1 MTDEPDWTPLRD
13 ALDPER
19 FGRKAATLA
28 ALVRARS
35 PVLPGWVAAVGVEPD
50 ASALLDLH
58 ATRDWMLR
66 SSSPVEDRPEASA
79 AGIFHSGHAPAV
91 VEELRDAIESVRA
104 SGRSERVR
112 ALLGDDAT
120 EVAVLAQPFQ
130 AFDRWCTL
138 ELDAEHYELEGWI
151 FEDDGGPR
159 RWRDRGDRGDRIVG
173 IARRAARAVSIDHAL
188 LEVGTRGDDVWILQ
202 VRPAPGRRPRTERP
216 RVEAPSGLPG
226 LGAEVAPGDAAVDWV
241 WDREH
246 SPLPLCPLLATVF
259 GRWIADL
266 DGAYPSRLIQGRW
279 HDRPRRRS
287 TEEHE
292 DLDVLEALL
301 ATWRGALDHLPA
313 AIDRV
318 DAAVA
323 ALDGGVET
331 WRAFVERWLDV
342 QSLYFDVPSGR
353 LRRWAHRLEHRQGIE
368 LRPRPDSTVAARRSA
383 HWRALG
389 RRLLARDDVRGATAP
404 SLHRWVEAYDED
416 PLARDVLAALDDAGH
431 LCALPYDGRG
441 VPWEEDPAPFYR
453 ALLRHARSG
462 APQRRP
468 GEDDDRATAL
478 ARDVVTLAED
488 DDDWLLRAYQRW
500 RRAVR
505 TVATTTPAD
514 GDPDPLLDLIVDD
527 LEAWMRDHDTKAY
540 VAALDRGRAL
550 AAHWRGAIEL
560 ETDGGLSGRPAA
572 PGRAEGRVV
581 RASHLGDVE
590 PDGPDTIAVV
600 STVLPADASI
610 VPFLAGLVCESGDV
624 LGHASILARE
634 AGIACVVDVGDAR
647 RELAR
652 TERVVVDGDSGRVI
666 PVD

>member
-1 MTDEPDWTPLRD
+1 MTDAPHWTPLRD

-28 ALVRARS
+28 ALACAGS

-58 ATRDWMLR
+58 TTRDWMLR
-66 SSSPVEDRPEASA
+66 SSSPLEDRPEASA
-79 AGIFHSGHAPAV
+79 AGVFHSGHAPAV
-91 VEELRDAIESVRA
+91 VEELRDEIEAVRA

-120 EVAVLAQPFQ
+120 RVAVLAQPFV

-138 ELDAEHYELEGWI
+138 EIDAEHYELEGWI
-151 FEDDGGPR
+151 FEGGGGPR
-159 RWRDRGDRGDRIVG
+159 RWRERGDRDGRIVG

-188 LEVGTRGDDVWILQ
+188 LEIGTRGDDVWILQ
-202 VRPAPGRRPRTERP
+202 VRPAPGRRPRADEP
-216 RVEAPSGLPG
+216 RAEVPTGLPG
-226 LGAEVAPGDAAVDWV
+226 LGAEVVPGDADVDWV

-266 DGAYPSRLIQGRW
+266 DGAYPSRLIHGRW
-279 HDRPRRRS
+279 HDRPRLRS
-287 TEEHE
+287 AEEQE
-292 DLDVLEALL
+292 DLDVLENLL
-301 ATWRGALDHLPA
+301 AKWRNALDDLPA

-318 DAAVA
+318 DDAIADI
-323 ALDGGVET
+323 DGGVET
-331 WRAFVERWLDV
+331 WDVFVARWLDV

-353 LRRWAHRLEHRQGIE
+353 LRRWAHRLERQQGIE
-368 LRPRPDSTVAARRSA
+368 LRPRPESTVAARRSA

-389 RRLLARDDVRGATAP
+389 RRLLARDDVP
-404 SLHRWVEAYDED
+404 SGSARSLRHWVEAHEED
-416 PLARDVLAALDDAGH
+416 ALARDVRAALDDAGH

-441 VPWEEDPAPFYR
+441 IPWEDDPAPFYR
-453 ALLRHARSG
+453 ALLRHARSP
-462 APQRRP
+462 APQSRAAD
-468 GEDDDRATAL
+468 DDDRATAL

-488 DDDWLLRAYQRW
+488 DDDRLLRAYQRW
-500 RRAVR
+500 RRGIRAAAR
-505 TVATTTPAD
+505 TTPAD

-527 LEAWMRDHDTKAY
+527 LEAWMRDRDAKAF
-540 VAALDRGRAL
+540 AAAVDRGRAL
-550 AAHWRGAIEL
+550 AAHWRGAIEH

-590 PDGPDTIAVV
+590 PEGPDTIAVV

-647 RELAR
+647 RALAR